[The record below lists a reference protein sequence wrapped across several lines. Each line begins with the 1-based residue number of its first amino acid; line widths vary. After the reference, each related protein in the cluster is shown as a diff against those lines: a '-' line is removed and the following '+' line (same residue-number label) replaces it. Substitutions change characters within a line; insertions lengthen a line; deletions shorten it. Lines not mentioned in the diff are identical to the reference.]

1 MKTAN
6 TALITGASGGIGY
19 EFAKIAASKGYNL
32 VLVARSKEKL
42 EKLRDELK
50 EKYPI
55 KIWIFEHD
63 LSNPDTLPELVE
75 EIDNLSLEII
85 ILINNAGFGDYGKY
99 LETSRGKELQMI
111 NLNVYALT
119 YLTKIFYRRM
129 VHAGNG
135 KILNVASIASFFPGP
150 YMAVYYA
157 TKAYVLSLT
166 EALSAEAR
174 GTGVTITALCPGPTN
189 SNFLNNA
196 SVSNQ
201 SAVKL
206 FLSLPN
212 ADVVAKYG
220 FGAMMRGQTIA
231 IHGIK
236 NKLIV
241 FLINFIPRKLVALL
255 NKWYQSNWK
264 S

>member
-19 EFAKIAASKGYNL
+19 EFAKIAASKGYNI

-42 EKLRDELK
+42 EKIRDEIK
-50 EKYPI
+50 EKYPV
-55 KIWIFEHD
+55 KVWIFAHD
-63 LSNPDTLPELVE
+63 LSNPDTLPELIE
-75 EIDNLSLEII
+75 EIDNLSLEIA

-129 VHAGNG
+129 LHAGNG
-135 KILNVASIASFFPGP
+135 KILNVASIASFLPGP

-174 GTGVTITALCPGPTN
+174 GSGVTLTALCPGPTN
-189 SNFLNNA
+189 SNFLSNA
-196 SVSNQ
+196 SITNN

-206 FLSLPN
+206 LLSISK
-212 ADVVAKYG
+212 ADAVARYG
-220 FGAMMRGQTIA
+220 FRAMMRGQTIA

-236 NKLIV
+236 NKIV
-241 FLINFIPRKLVALL
+241 IFLINFIPRKLVALF

-264 S
+264 V